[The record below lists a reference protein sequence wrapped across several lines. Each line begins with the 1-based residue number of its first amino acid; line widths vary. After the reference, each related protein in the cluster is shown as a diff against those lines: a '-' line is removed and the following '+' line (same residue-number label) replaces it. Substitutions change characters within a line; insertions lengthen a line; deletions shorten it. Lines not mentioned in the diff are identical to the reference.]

1 MVPAVA
7 IMPLGVFVAWT
18 PSAVLAV
25 ILICVVMFGHMAW
38 KTNLVT
44 MTNDIYPTRVVGA
57 LSGIVGLGSGFGGM
71 LFTFAAG
78 RIIDGMSYGVVFVIM
93 GFLHPIALLIVLWLV
108 RGPIGALPM
117 ADLPAA
123 RVAVERS

>member
-1 MVPAVA
+1 
-7 IMPLGVFVAWT
+7 
-18 PSAVLAV
+18 
-25 ILICVVMFGHMAW
+25 MFGHMAW

-78 RIIDGMSYGVVFVIM
+78 RIIDSVSYGVLFVIM
-93 GFLHPIALLIVLWLV
+93 GFLHPAALLIVLWFVRQPATDLMTAAPV
-108 RGPIGALPM
+108 ARGPRGTALSK
-117 ADLPAA
+117 A
-123 RVAVERS
+123 S